1 MFMDSIVR
9 RYFET
14 FFNCSRRKALSK
26 PFIDAS
32 IRLAEFSVFLVTVL
46 SPLSASIIKQN
57 DMTSF
62 QSRHELEQSSS
73 RLVERIVRRFISN
86 LRTRWQLEYCMVEMS
101 VFTLSNVIFT
111 HPSHGNA
118 IPTKFEFARE
128 ILQLLCNY
136 SQLYSWDVSLIV
148 FFFLL

>member
-1 MFMDSIVR
+1 MFMDSIDISN
-9 RYFET
+9 
-14 FFNCSRRKALSK
+14 FFNRSRRKALSK

-62 QSRHELEQSSS
+62 QPRHELEQSSS

-101 VFTLSNVIFT
+101 VFTLSNMVFT
-111 HPSHGNA
+111 HLSQRKRYSYKITN
-118 IPTKFEFARE
+118 
-128 ILQLLCNY
+128 LLAKYYNY
-136 SQLYSWDVSLIV
+136 SAIIPNCIREM
-148 FFFLL
+148 FL